1 MSCLLTNIINVR
13 TEIVNTHRE
22 HGHVRTSNQSSLTNE
37 RVETKE
43 NTFGFQKKKH
53 LYSIFYV
60 FFFFVLYLG
69 IDENTLTFTVGMA
82 IHTHI

>member
-1 MSCLLTNIINVR
+1 MR
-13 TEIVNTHRE
+13 EWRQKKTHLVSR
-22 HGHVRTSNQSSLTNE
+22 
-37 RVETKE
+37 
-43 NTFGFQKKKH
+43 KKKH

-60 FFFFVLYLG
+60 FFVVVVLYLG